1 MATLAELQDALVNA
15 DKAGDAEAAQQL
27 ADAIVSMQA
36 QPQSERPSQS
46 PIRSANN
53 MLDMAYRATPLGLIQ
68 TAQQKGNE
76 FVQKGADYLADKT
89 IDATGSPALA
99 TAVKFSPD
107 IAGLVAGGYVANKLP
122 NMLASGRP
130 AQAAQRLGMTPT
142 IGQRTN
148 NPTILQVEDT
158 MRRMPGS
165 GGVFGAHDERNMRAI
180 NKAAAKAIGE
190 SSDKVTGEVLANA
203 DDALGAARNSLRD
216 DVNIPQ
222 LDMTAPAS
230 SAKNV
235 IASIGDAA
243 KELKKGLRSSG
254 SFERYTED
262 IKRGMAQGNVSGE
275 QYQIWRTD
283 LRDARETAFKAGKTM
298 LGKAY
303 DKVLRSLDDA
313 ARGTAG
319 EAWKANDRA
328 FSTLDILQKGNVVNP
343 ETGNVSAPL
352 LTNEFYR
359 RFGKTAKQ
367 GKMPGEIADIAT
379 VQRAYPKWAEGSPTG
394 KVENYS
400 SLIPWLMSPASFAGA
415 KLLTSNPMNI
425 FRYAPYAVQGG
436 LLYDNQ

>member
-1 MATLAELQDALVNA
+1 MPIDPRMVKWEEESSPSIDPRMVAWDEEKPSTPNKIGKYAQFLDDVNN
-15 DKAGDAEAAQQL
+15 KL
-27 ADAIVSMQA
+27 
-36 QPQSERPSQS
+36 
-46 PIRSANN
+46 
-53 MLDMAYRATPLGLIQ
+53 YRVTPLGLIQ
-68 TAQQKGNE
+68 TAHEKGNE
-76 FVQKGADYLADKT
+76 FVQQGADYLADKT

-107 IAGLVAGGYVANKLP
+107 IAGLLAGGYVANKIP
-122 NMLASGRP
+122 AMLTTGKA
-130 AQAAQRLGMTPT
+130 AQAAQRLGVAPT
-142 IGQRTN
+142 IGQRTGS
-148 NPTILQVEDT
+148 PTILQVEDT

-165 GGVFGAHDERNMRAI
+165 GAVFGANDIKNTQSI
-180 NKAAAKAIGE
+180 NRAAAKAIGQE
-190 SSDKVTGEVLANA
+190 SDRVTGEVLANA
-203 DDALGAARNSLRD
+203 DDTLGAVRNSLRD

-222 LDMTAPAS
+222 LDLSAQVS
-230 SAKNV
+230 SARNV
-235 IASIGDAA
+235 ISSIGDAT
-243 KELKKGLRSSG
+243 KDLKKSLRSSG
-254 SFERYTED
+254 SFDRYTND
-262 IKRGMAQGNVSGE
+262 IKRGLTQGNVSGE

-283 LRDARETAFKAGKTM
+283 LRDAREAAHKAGKTM

-303 DKVLRSLDDA
+303 DKVLRALDDA
-313 ARGTAG
+313 ARGSAG
-319 EAWKANDRA
+319 DEWRANDRA
-328 FSTLDILQKGNVVNP
+328 LSTLDILQKGNVVNP

-400 SLIPWLMSPASFAGA
+400 SLIPWLMSPASFMGA

-436 LLYDNQ
+436 LLSDSQK